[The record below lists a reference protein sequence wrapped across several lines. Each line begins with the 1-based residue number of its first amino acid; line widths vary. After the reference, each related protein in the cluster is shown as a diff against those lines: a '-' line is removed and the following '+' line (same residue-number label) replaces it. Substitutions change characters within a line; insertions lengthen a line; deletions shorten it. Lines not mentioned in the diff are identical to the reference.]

1 MLTDGEWQQYIANAL
16 HLGGTPQ
23 PPFAEQGCVQERF
36 SRFAGRIYIPP
47 LIQITEGKTKA
58 AKRMLP
64 MVPSVYSALKS
75 RHEASGKS
83 ESGCVF
89 PSSSAEGHF
98 NKDAAKDQHA
108 KAIGKADQ
116 KAGKAKYRKLLV
128 RRGDSN
134 PHGFTRQIR
143 TLHAK
148 LPRGDALWRNTGRV
162 RLAPLRS
169 IRTSLARIATPK

>member
-1 MLTDGEWQQYIANAL
+1 MENGSNTLRMPPPWRDAATIIRGTGMRPGE
-16 HLGGTPQ
+16 
-23 PPFAEQGCVQERF
+23 VF
-36 SRFAGRIYIPP
+36 SLRWENLYLNGSAG

-58 AKRMLP
+58 AKGMLP